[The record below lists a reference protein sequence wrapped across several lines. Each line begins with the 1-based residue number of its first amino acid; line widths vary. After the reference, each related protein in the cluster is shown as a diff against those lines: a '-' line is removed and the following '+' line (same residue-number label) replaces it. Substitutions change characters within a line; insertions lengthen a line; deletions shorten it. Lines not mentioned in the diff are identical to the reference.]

1 MRVRSPVDI
10 MYDFRMLQ
18 LNNFEDYEEVK
29 RLRRDVK
36 ALLKNMREYVAY
48 LVESG
53 QPSLTEGTDRD
64 ILEFE
69 DVSRKL
75 FAIGGK
81 TVISYKI
88 VSEDGRKSAARMY
101 HDEKIIE
108 FGCNMNY
115 INKAMQTD
123 RVFPFFKQFKNIEE
137 YYEKCIDA
145 LITHEIIHS
154 IIHPSEGD
162 VASRC
167 FDNVDSNHEISSSLD
182 PKDDKEVNN
191 I

>member
-75 FAIGGK
+75 FAIG
-81 TVISYKI
+81 
-88 VSEDGRKSAARMY
+88 
-101 HDEKIIE
+101 
-108 FGCNMNY
+108 
-115 INKAMQTD
+115 
-123 RVFPFFKQFKNIEE
+123 
-137 YYEKCIDA
+137 
-145 LITHEIIHS
+145 
-154 IIHPSEGD
+154 EG
-162 VASRC
+162 
-167 FDNVDSNHEISSSLD
+167 L
-182 PKDDKEVNN
+182 
-191 I
+191 